1 MGKQIVINNTKRKAL
16 FGKNLASLI
25 GQDKRTNSFLL
36 RKKPIGDEQIGF
48 FRFSNP
54 TA

>member
-1 MGKQIVINNTKRKAL
+1 MEKQMVINNTKRQAL
-16 FGKNLASLI
+16 FGKNLAGTI

-54 TA
+54 AA